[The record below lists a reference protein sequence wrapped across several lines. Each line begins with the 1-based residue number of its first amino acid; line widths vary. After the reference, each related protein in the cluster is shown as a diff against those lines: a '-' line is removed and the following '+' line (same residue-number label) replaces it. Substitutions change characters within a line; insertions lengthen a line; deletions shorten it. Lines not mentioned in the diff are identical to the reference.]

1 MRQLHAMSDE
11 TARFPFP
18 DEIDFI
24 GVPEEDVRNCEDVR
38 NAALTFAGVMNSVPF
53 SPEHRLA
60 ILRVEEALLLAYAAI
75 LK

>member
-1 MRQLHAMSDE
+1 MINTD
-11 TARFPFP
+11 TRFPFP

-24 GVPEEDVRNCEDVR
+24 GVTEEDVSKCEDVR
-38 NAALTFAGVMNSVPF
+38 NAALAFAGVMNSVPF